1 MNKTHLLKVLFLVII
16 ALAASFYYFN
26 KTNKDNLYN
35 NYPITFHEHEE
46 ENPDKN
52 AEWTPEQ
59 ASRHQKIL
67 EELSVKSKKFKKTQ
81 KFNKNSS
88 TYNYANGNLSGNWTN
103 RGPKNMP
110 GAFKF
115 AEMLDGTD
123 IIYGVTH
130 NHYPEEYNSKAYIF
144 KGTVYNPTT
153 GTGGDDFVLLTA
165 NWPNRYKNLHAVDLN
180 GTIRLIA
187 HIENG
192 PLYYSDDEGST
203 WTLSS
208 GLPSSNMSSIMNRQ
222 DNNSLYV
229 TDGTAIYKSIDH
241 GVSFIQIQNFGS
253 FANSSLYTPRYASQ
267 PNSNTVYLARN
278 GSFYTSIGAI
288 FTFIGTYST
297 GHNNTQFSIGGDS
310 RKLYITVNKQ
320 YWVSTDQGNTWS
332 EKFPHGNY
340 YGNTSGKMS
349 AGRFLAVNPENEE
362 IVLGGYVIPIIS
374 IDGLD
379 NVITDHTGWG
389 RYQNGTSLPANDYY
403 DRIRFNYHPDFQS
416 SHFFYN
422 SSGNLLSVRCSDGGL
437 FVSYKEWF
445 DFPNLGEGPDN
456 SGYANAHYI
465 NINVLNTINPLIYR
479 YNLFTGNNDTNH
491 IVYSTQ
497 DQGSGSIIPGTN
509 GVVLDFYQS
518 IGGDGPPLDSYD
530 GESVW
535 KWRRQ
540 GNIVYAPVSMYNG
553 GVLRT
558 AGQINSLLNASPTV
572 NFSENTN
579 MGWVQTVIDHD
590 QPGTNIWILS
600 KNLDRAT
607 WNGTSITGHTVDVGT
622 NQVAALAQAWGNS
635 NKLFML
641 QDAKVFISNDRGN
654 SFGTQIATP
663 FSMVSNSWAKGDI
676 GSGVVLP
683 NNDNWILFC
692 GPSANN
698 VGSILSKDGGA
709 TWIDVTGVFPANSD
723 AQTGGMVVTPDSKFV
738 FAGTDI
744 GPYVFDVIA
753 ETWYSIAEGI
763 GFFNATDVDY
773 ITATNTVRFASW
785 GSGILDFKIEESSL
799 ATNTNV
805 IDDTMITIFPNPA
818 EDYLYLRSSIPGVQN
833 FKISL
838 FNINGKEVYNNEN
851 TLTQNTKHRINITNL
866 SSGVYTAK
874 IVLNG
879 NHIIIKKI
887 LKK

>member
-1 MNKTHLLKVLFLVII
+1 MKKKHLFLVI
-16 ALAASFYYFN
+16 LAIFASFYYLN
-26 KTNKDNLYN
+26 KPDIDNLDN
-35 NYPITFHEHEE
+35 NYPITHHEREE

-59 ASRHQKIL
+59 ASRHQRIL
-67 EELSVKSKKFKKTQ
+67 EGLSVQSKKFKKTQ
-81 KFNKNSS
+81 KLSRNSS
-88 TYNYANGNLSGNWTN
+88 DYIYANGNLTGNWTN

-130 NHYPEEYNSKAYIF
+130 NHYAGEYNSKAYIF

-153 GTGGDDFVLLTA
+153 GAGGDDFVLLTA
-165 NWPNRYKNLHAVDLN
+165 NWPNRYKNLHALDLN

-192 PLYYSDDEGST
+192 PLYYSDDDGST

-208 GLPSSNMSSIMNRQ
+208 GLPPSNTSSIMNRQ
-222 DNNSLYV
+222 NNNNLYT
-229 TDGTAIYKSIDH
+229 TDGTAVYKSVDY
-241 GVSFIQIQNFGS
+241 GVSFTQIQNFGS
-253 FANSSLYTPRYASQ
+253 FANSSLFTPRYSRQ
-267 PNSNTVYLARN
+267 PNSNTIYLARN
-278 GSFYTSIGAI
+278 GSFYTSTGAN
-288 FTFIGTYST
+288 FTSTGTYSA
-297 GHNNTQFSIGGDS
+297 GHNNNSFSIGGDS
-310 RKLYITVNKQ
+310 RKLYVTVNKQ
-320 YWVSTDQGNTWS
+320 YWVSTDQGNNWS
-332 EKFPHGNY
+332 EKFPHGNW
-340 YGNTSGKMS
+340 YGDTSDKMD
-349 AGRFLAVNPENEE
+349 AGRFLAVNPENEK
-362 IVLGGYVIPIIS
+362 IVLGGYAIPIIS

-379 NVITDHTGWG
+379 NVITDHAGWW
-389 RYQNGTSLPANDYY
+389 RYQNGTSLSADDYY

-445 DFPNLGEGPDN
+445 DFPDLDVGPNN

-479 YNLFTGNNDTNH
+479 DNLFTGNNDPNH

-497 DQGSGSIIPGTN
+497 DQGSGSIIPGTD
-509 GVVLDFYQS
+509 GEVLDFYQS
-518 IGGDGPPLDSYD
+518 IGGDGPPLDSYG

-535 KWRRQ
+535 KWGRQ
-540 GNIVYAPVSMYNG
+540 GDIVYAPVSMYNG
-553 GVLRT
+553 DVLRT
-558 AGQINSLLNASPTV
+558 ASQINNLFNANPSV
-572 NFSENTN
+572 NFTENTN

-590 QPGTNIWILS
+590 QSDTNIWILS
-600 KNLDRAT
+600 KNLDKAS
-607 WNGTSITGHTVDVGT
+607 WNGTSITGHTINVGT
-622 NQVAALAQAWGNS
+622 NQVAALAQAWEDP

-641 QDAKVFISNDRGN
+641 QDGKVFISNDRGN
-654 SFGTQIATP
+654 SFGTQISTP
-663 FSMVSNSWAKGDI
+663 FSMVSNYWGMGDI

-683 NNDNWILFC
+683 NDDNWILFC
-692 GPSANN
+692 GPSTNN

-709 TWIDVTGVFPANSD
+709 TWIDVTGVFPTNND
-723 AQTGGMVVTPDSKFV
+723 AQTGGMIVTPDNKFV

-744 GPYVFDVIA
+744 GPYVFDVVA

-763 GFFNATDVDY
+763 GFFNAMDVDY
-773 ITATNTVRFASW
+773 ITATNTVRFGSW
-785 GSGILDFKIEESSL
+785 GSGILDFKIENSTLS
-799 ATNTNV
+799 TNTDV

-818 EDYLYLRSSIPGVQN
+818 KDYLYIKSSIPGVQN

-851 TLTQNTKHRINITNL
+851 TLTQSVKHGINISNL
-866 SSGVYTAK
+866 SPGVYAVK
-874 IVLNG
+874 IVLNR
-879 NHIIIKKI
+879 NHIITKKI
-887 LKK
+887 LVE